1 MGMIKVPVECSHTGL
16 QMVAFS
22 LYPYMLWKQR
32 GDGGRRWW
40 VERESERDLSVPF
53 TPPIHDVLTQKS

>member
-1 MGMIKVPVECSHTGL
+1 MIKVPSNSVPVECSHTGL

-22 LYPYMLWKQR
+22 LYPYMLGKQR
-32 GDGGRRWW
+32 GDGGRQWW

-53 TPPIHDVLTQKS
+53 KTTVLLD